1 MARQKKPPVP
11 HGPDG
16 TGGSSVRRAVS
27 LGSAAADPGAMLA
40 PAARRTPAPEPAEG
54 GTGGAGTGG
63 AGTARPAPETPDT
76 AESEAAPEP
85 PATTGTTTGTTG
97 EPAATA
103 ATAATT
109 VTAPASAAEERPE
122 TESESAAEP
131 TAAVRA
137 VPDAEARRA
146 TGTAA
151 AGTAAAGTAAAG
163 TAAAGTAAAGTA
175 AAGTAA
181 VGVGADEPPSGKPKK
196 PLLAAAG
203 IAGVVLLAVPL
214 LIWATDES
222 RQKKDDVAVAVGSD
236 TLLEEEPPEV
246 PKGDYAPAQPT
257 PEPSTEKPSAKPS
270 PVVEKADPVPSSAP
284 PASKPAEAP
293 KKAEARAKVKE
304 YEPPKLPPN
313 TAAYAVQRLAA
324 SNPGRH
330 ICYRVHVKGAGW
342 TAPVCDG
349 ATAGQEGKGR
359 PVTAINVAVADAKRV
374 NGNEFIQKDGW
385 TTAWSG
391 AADGTD
397 LVLGSAASNAP
408 SLSGFTIGVDA
419 GNVCQNHKL
428 GGHDWGGLA
437 CEKSEGWIF
446 GGSTEPQFWLEAV
459 RFTV

>member
-1 MARQKKPPVP
+1 MASQKKPPVP
-11 HGPDG
+11 QGPDG
-16 TGGSSVRRAVS
+16 TGGSTVRRAVS

-40 PAARRTPAPEPAEG
+40 PAARRTPAPEPGEG
-54 GTGGAGTGG
+54 GTGGAQTV
-63 AGTARPAPETPDT
+63 RPAPRTPDT
-76 AESEAAPEP
+76 TESEAAPEP
-85 PATTGTTTGTTG
+85 PATTSATLG

-103 ATAATT
+103 A
-109 VTAPASAAEERPE
+109 ASATATASASEERSE
-122 TESESAAEP
+122 AESGSVTEPA
-131 TAAVRA
+131 AAVRVA
-137 VPDAEARRA
+137 PDAEARGVGA
-146 TGTAA
+146 TAA

-163 TAAAGTAAAGTA
+163 TAAAGTAAAGA
-175 AAGTAA
+175 
-181 VGVGADEPPSGKPKK
+181 GADEPPSGNPKK

-214 LIWATDES
+214 LIWATDDS
-222 RQKKDDVAVAVGSD
+222 RQKKKDDVAVAAGSD
-236 TLLEEEPPEV
+236 TLLEEEALEV
-246 PKGDYAPAQPT
+246 PKGDYAPAEPT

-270 PVVEKADPVPSSAP
+270 PVVEKAAPVPSSAP
-284 PASKPAEAP
+284 SSKRAEEP
-293 KKAEARAKVKE
+293 KKAEPKVKE
-304 YEPPKLPPN
+304 YAPPKLPPN

-349 ATAGQEGKGR
+349 ATAGQEGGGR
-359 PVTAINVAVADAKRV
+359 PITAINVSVADATRV

-385 TTAWSG
+385 TTAWSS

-408 SLSGFTIGVDA
+408 SLSGFTIGVVS

-428 GGHDWGGLA
+428 GERGWGGLA
-437 CEKSEGWIF
+437 CEKPQGWIF